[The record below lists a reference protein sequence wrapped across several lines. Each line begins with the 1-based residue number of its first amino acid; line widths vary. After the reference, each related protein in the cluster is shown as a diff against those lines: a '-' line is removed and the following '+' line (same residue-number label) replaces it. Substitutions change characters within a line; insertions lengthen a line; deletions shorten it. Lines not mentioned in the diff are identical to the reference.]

1 MTQESVQSDS
11 REVRQKTDVE
21 GAGEEEGL
29 MEEAEKA
36 RLRRCVKATKAP
48 GQCQETY
55 WIKNKE
61 EENVIKSVVYKK
73 RFGKRCLDMPMGFS
87 AECLASWGRMAQ

>member
-11 REVRQKTDVE
+11 REVKQKTDVE

-29 MEEAEKA
+29 MEEADKA

-55 WIKNKE
+55 WTENKE
-61 EENVIKSVVYKK
+61 EEKVIKSVVYKK
-73 RFGKRCLDMPMGFS
+73 RFRERCLDMPMGFS